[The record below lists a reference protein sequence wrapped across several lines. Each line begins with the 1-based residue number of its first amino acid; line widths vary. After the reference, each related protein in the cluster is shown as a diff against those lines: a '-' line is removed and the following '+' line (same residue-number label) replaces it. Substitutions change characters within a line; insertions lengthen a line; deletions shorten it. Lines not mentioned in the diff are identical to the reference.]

1 MLDARCWKLDE
12 AHSLFVL
19 LKFVSKFFA
28 PFVVKIF
35 TPGSQRFLTNEFL
48 IVRKGAS
55 LSEVEF

>member
-19 LKFVSKFFA
+19 LKFVSKFFV
-28 PFVVKIF
+28 PLWLKFF
-35 TPGSQRFLTNEFL
+35 TPGSPRFLTNEFL